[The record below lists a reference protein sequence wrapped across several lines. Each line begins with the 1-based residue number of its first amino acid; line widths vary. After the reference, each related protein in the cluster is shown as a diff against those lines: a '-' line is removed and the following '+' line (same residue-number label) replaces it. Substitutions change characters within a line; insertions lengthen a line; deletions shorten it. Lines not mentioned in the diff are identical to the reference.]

1 MDNKKR
7 NSSKDP
13 MSLERGMT
21 FIPRMKGGISS
32 HVGNSEARETINQ
45 AKRGREM
52 GKKLSARKG
61 IAALV
66 ATLLFFAIQTASAGV
81 VVVANPGLSVSSVT
95 AAQVSDIFLGKMTK
109 LADGTQLT
117 VIEHQ
122 DGDPVK
128 AEFYDKVVGKN
139 PSQLKAYWA
148 KIVFTGEGVPPK
160 EYNGDMAVKAFVA
173 QTPGA
178 IGYLS
183 DTAVDSSVKVI
194 FETK

>member
-1 MDNKKR
+1 
-7 NSSKDP
+7 
-13 MSLERGMT
+13 L
-21 FIPRMKGGISS
+21 
-32 HVGNSEARETINQ
+32 EARETINQ
-45 AKRGREM
+45 AKRGQEM
-52 GKKLSARKG
+52 GKKLCQRKG

-66 ATLLFFAIQTASAGV
+66 ATLLFFALHAASAGV

-122 DGDPVK
+122 DGDPIK

-194 FETK
+194 FEAK